1 MVLPKKWK
9 LFFTSFSSLW
19 CLKNQ
24 AAISEFGLK
33 PVLSHQ
39 FHAQKKLVLF
49 NFFNRKIFI
58 RGKKFINV
66 SISDTFFRRQRS
78 MLLCVSLKMLPF
90 WRQKK
95 ELNSMLKWM
104 MIWRKNGKK
113 NVCHLTEKNNGN
125 NHLFIGLLTTHN
137 NRFYFKHHLILIVV
151 SFHTFRGLEKF
162 LFELY

>member
-1 MVLPKKWK
+1 MFEKSGS
-9 LFFTSFSSLW
+9 T
-19 CLKNQ
+19 
-24 AAISEFGLK
+24 ISEFGLK

-39 FHAQKKLVLF
+39 FHTQKKLVLF
-49 NFFNRKIFI
+49 NFLNRKIFI

-95 ELNSMLKWM
+95 ELNSMLKSM

-113 NVCHLTEKNNGN
+113 ICAIWRKKINGN

>member
-1 MVLPKKWK
+1 MLIFYACLKQTLNGFNKKWK
-9 LFFTSFSSLW
+9 LFSTSFSSLW

-33 PVLSHQ
+33 PVLSHE
-39 FHAQKKLVLF
+39 FHTTKKLVLF
-49 NFFNRKIFI
+49 NFLNRKIFI

-113 NVCHLTEKNNGN
+113 KMCAIWRK
-125 NHLFIGLLTTHN
+125 
-137 NRFYFKHHLILIVV
+137 K
-151 SFHTFRGLEKF
+151 K
-162 LFELY
+162 